1 MPRFSVVVAVYNK
14 ESYIRATLE
23 SVLKQTF
30 GDLELVVYND
40 GSTDSSKSII
50 NSINDNRIR
59 YYEGPNKGAGAA
71 RNTALSKAKG
81 ELIALLDA
89 DDIWRPDHLEVLD
102 KAIRRYPDQR
112 VFATDSILLQDQFQY
127 GRTYSGGPYRETTV
141 VDFFQASL
149 VDSIIN
155 SSTLVVYPEVLEK
168 VGIYDPGIKSGQDT
182 DLWIRIGLEYRVVFI
197 PRVTVHIVRD
207 WSSLSRSTK
216 SLDDKPNFAKYE
228 HLEADRPALKQFL
241 DRNRFSLSLLAR
253 ISGDGR
259 SARKL
264 RRQIDPA
271 SLTLK
276 QRILLRLPR
285 ILLSPLNALKA
296 HLEKRGQRLSSYK

>member
-30 GDLELVVYND
+30 RDLELVVYND
-40 GSTDSSKSII
+40 GSTDNSKSII

-59 YYEGPNKGAGAA
+59 YYEGANKGAGAA

-102 KAIRRYPDQR
+102 QAIRHYPDQR
-112 VFATDSILLQDQFQY
+112 VFATDSILLQDQFQFV
-127 GRTYSGGPYRETTV
+127 RTYSGGPYRETTV
-141 VDFFQASL
+141 LDFFEASL
-149 VDSIIN
+149 VDSVVN
-155 SSTLVVYPEVLEK
+155 SSTLAVYPEVLDK
-168 VGIYDPGIKSGQDT
+168 VGVYNPDIKSGQDT
-182 DLWIRIGLEYRVVFI
+182 DLWIRIGLEYQVVFI
-197 PRVTVHIVRD
+197 PKVTVHIVRD
-207 WSSLSRSTK
+207 WSSLSRSSK

-228 HLEADRPALKQFL
+228 YLEADRPALKQFL
-241 DRNRFSLSLLAR
+241 DRNRFSLSLLSR
-253 ISGDGR
+253 MSGDGR

-285 ILLSPLNALKA
+285 TLLSPLNALKG
-296 HLEKRGQRLSSYK
+296 HLEKKGKRLSSYK